1 MAGTGFEVH
10 GVSFSSCVDS
20 GQVPTAPACPPRAA
34 TGCNAARPAAGKVTT
49 DEWFTF
55 DVMTD
60 ADLSMLGEA
69 RHKTIGG
76 RGVVGR
82 MIDKVT
88 K

>member
-1 MAGTGFEVH
+1 MARLVDH
-10 GVSFSSCVDS
+10 GELHLAFDDC
-20 GQVPTAPACPPRAA
+20 GRTLGPACPPRAA
-34 TGCNAARPAAGKVTT
+34 TGCNAARPAVGKVTV

-69 RHKTIGG
+69 RHKTVGG
-76 RGVVGR
+76 RGIVGR
-82 MIDKVT
+82 LIAGKVT